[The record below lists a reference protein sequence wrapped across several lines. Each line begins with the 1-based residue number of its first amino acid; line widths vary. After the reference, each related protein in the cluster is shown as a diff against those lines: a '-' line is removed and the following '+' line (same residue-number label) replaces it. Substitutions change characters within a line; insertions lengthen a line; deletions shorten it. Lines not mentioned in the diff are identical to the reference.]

1 MVAGGW
7 KYSIYFTN
15 VIKVHYLYTKTY
27 KWPGAIGGLLRRS
40 QRLADVVERSTLW
53 RAEPLGSAIG
63 QMDPDEDL

>member
-27 KWPGAIGGLLRRS
+27 KWP